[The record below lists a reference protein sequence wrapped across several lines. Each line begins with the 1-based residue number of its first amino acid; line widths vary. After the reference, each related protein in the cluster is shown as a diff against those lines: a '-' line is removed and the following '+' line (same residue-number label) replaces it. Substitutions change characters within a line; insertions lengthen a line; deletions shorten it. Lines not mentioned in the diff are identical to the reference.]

1 MTRTLGALAVMAM
14 VLAVVA
20 LAPAGCKKSTAKQI
34 KIGAD
39 LPLSGS
45 LAPLG
50 KSALEGMRLRVD
62 QINQAGGIGGRQLVL
77 IVEDNRGE
85 KNDTRS
91 AFKKLSEIDGVVAV
105 IGPITSTNTFAAKI
119 DAEQY
124 HVPLITPTATNDKV
138 TDNAH
143 YIFRACFNDSFQ
155 GTVIATYAFNSMGVK
170 KAAVLTDKNSDYSKG
185 LSENFTKAFTAAGGG
200 VTAAEGYQQKDTD
213 FGTQLIRIKNSG
225 AEIIFVPGYPPELP
239 LIIKQAKVVGF
250 TGRLC
255 GADGWDNDA
264 VINNS
269 GDNIEN
275 CIIVGAFSPEDQRPM
290 VQSFL
295 AAAKAATGRTPGTFE
310 ALGYD
315 SVELLA
321 QALQKGM
328 DRQTLAEA
336 LHALKDVEGVSG
348 RITLTPRGDAVKSA
362 VILKIARDGDKYA
375 AKYMTSIAP

>member
-1 MTRTLGALAVMAM
+1 MAM